1 MIAIFF
7 VTVGVVAFMY
17 LTGGSE
23 PEEPQISGGEFPT
36 PTEQPQQEI
45 TIVNSVQTKSGE
57 RVQVRDFTNDEG
69 VELLEGEERSYRIG
83 AEEGP
88 NGPLFE
94 IFFFGDYG
102 GSITVSLLDE
112 DLRFARGRAEAV
124 LQERLG
130 VDGVLELCSYDIR
143 VTTPLFVSEEYSG
156 RNLGLSACP
165 GSVQF

>member
-1 MIAIFF
+1 
-7 VTVGVVAFMY
+7 
-17 LTGGSE
+17 
-23 PEEPQISGGEFPT
+23 
-36 PTEQPQQEI
+36 
-45 TIVNSVQTKSGE
+45 
-57 RVQVRDFTNDEG
+57 
-69 VELLEGEERSYRIG
+69 
-83 AEEGP
+83 
-88 NGPLFE
+88 LFE